1 MTMWLK
7 IAVGAIVGFIVG
19 SFVAPGYTLWVTV
32 GVLAGYGVDA
42 WMRRREGGDGS
53 DGSGNG

>member
-1 MTMWLK
+1 MWLK